1 MDGNGQ
7 FLAEKK
13 KVMVRWKE
21 YFQGKL
27 RDGGQLNTKFD
38 MEEVDFNVSNKEIN
52 EPTYLEIQDAILKF
66 KLQKASAVDGII
78 AEILQKVGPA
88 VWRKIHGVFKII

>member
-1 MDGNGQ
+1 MEGI
-7 FLAEKK
+7 FSREIK
-13 KVMVRWKE
+13 RW
-21 YFQGKL
+21 
-27 RDGGQLNTKFD
+27 GQLNTKFD